1 LESGKVVKAKKFLEA
16 VNEITPLELAQSW
29 DNVGHLIGDLEKPVA
44 KVLLC
49 IDLTREVFQEAL
61 DGSYDTIICYHPV
74 IWEPL
79 KSITAQSQRGFVYDL
94 VRSGI
99 NVFSVHT
106 ACDAAAGGVNDM
118 LAEAVGIE
126 DPRPLSDFVSR
137 HEDGL
142 LLLTVQVPVNQA
154 NELSEAI
161 FNAGAGAIGSYS
173 ECSFSHEGTG
183 RFKPLPGSN
192 PVIGDVWALEQ
203 VREIQIETVVRAD
216 KAEAVL
222 DALLHAHPYETPAYS
237 FVNMETFERKYGIG
251 RFGELLKPRKASEII
266 EEIKQLTGAGVIGV
280 VGDAGRLVKSAAV
293 CAGSCGSIA
302 MKAAKAGCD
311 MYITGEMKHHEALA
325 AKEAGLLCVCLSHSV
340 SERFMLRRYAELLGG
355 SAGEVEYKLSE
366 KDCDPFVWG

>member
-1 LESGKVVKAKKFLEA
+1 MIKAKKFFEA
-16 VNEITPLELAQSW
+16 INEITPLELAQSW

-49 IDLTREVFQEAL
+49 IDLTREVFREAQE
-61 DGSYDTIICYHPV
+61 GSFDTIICYHPV

-79 KSITAQSQRGFVYDL
+79 KSITAQSRRGFVYEL
-94 VRSGI
+94 AHAGI

-106 ACDAAAGGVNDM
+106 ACDAAVGGVNDM
-118 LAEAVGIE
+118 LAYAVGIE
-126 DPRPLSDFVSR
+126 NPKPLGDFVSR
-137 HEDGL
+137 HEDSL

-161 FNAGAGAIGSYS
+161 FNAGAGAIGNYS
-173 ECSFSHEGTG
+173 DCSFSHEGTG

-192 PVIGDVWALEQ
+192 PVIGDVWALEL

-222 DALLHAHPYETPAYS
+222 DALLHVHPYETPAYS
-237 FVNMETFERKYGIG
+237 FVNMESVENKYGIG
-251 RFGELLKPRKASEII
+251 RFGALAAPRNASEII
-266 EEIKQLTGAGVIGV
+266 EDIKELTGAETIGL
-280 VGDAGRLVKSAAV
+280 VGDAGRFVKTAAV

-302 MKAAKAGCD
+302 MKAVKAGCD

-340 SERFMLRRYAELLGG
+340 SERFMLGRYAELLRG